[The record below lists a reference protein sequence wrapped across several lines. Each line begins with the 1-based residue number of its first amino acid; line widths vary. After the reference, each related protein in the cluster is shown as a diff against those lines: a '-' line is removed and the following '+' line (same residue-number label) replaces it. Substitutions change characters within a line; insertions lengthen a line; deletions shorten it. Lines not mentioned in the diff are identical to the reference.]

1 MREITNNEM
10 IFVLS
15 IFKSPEVEYNANS
28 IAKKMGISSMGALKI
43 AKRLE
48 KENII
53 KSKHLGKAKFY
64 NLNLNNDYVNERWLN
79 AIQIYQT
86 IWALY
91 NPTQVSFVH
100 TKWRSIEPTEIVVWF
115 NKKDNSSID
124 FLSNIYFTN
133 PKWEKVRLDEIATL
147 KTDFASPEIYTE
159 WRSTTIH
166 IYSEIGNN
174 SVVYPVLKLYDL
186 FWSKEFEN
194 MWYKKISSDI

>member
-64 NLNLNNDYVNERWLN
+64 NLNLNNDYVRQYVKFLLKREAEQTHPYIKVWIEDINKIKSADAAILFGSVLRKQKEAKDIDVVLIINKKRYYKSKKEIEDIDLLN
-79 AIQIYQT
+79 TKKIHPVYQT
-86 IWALY
+86 REDFRKNIKKEDKPLLSAI
-91 NPTQVSFVH
+91 
-100 TKWRSIEPTEIVVWF
+100 KGIVAFGEDVI
-115 NKKDNSSID
+115 ID
-124 FLSNIYFTN
+124 LLS
-133 PKWEKVRLDEIATL
+133 K
-147 KTDFASPEIYTE
+147 
-159 WRSTTIH
+159 
-166 IYSEIGNN
+166 
-174 SVVYPVLKLYDL
+174 
-186 FWSKEFEN
+186 
-194 MWYKKISSDI
+194 